1 MEQTVDAT
9 RYGTQTY
16 ARIRNMGAERVVVV
30 PLVRG
35 TRQVS
40 EIVVLSIDGCCG
52 RLGN

>member
-9 RYGTQTY
+9 RYGTQTC
-16 ARIRNMGAERVVVV
+16 AHLGTKHGRGERVVV
-30 PLVRG
+30 VRG

-40 EIVVLSIDGCCG
+40 EIIVLSIDGCCG